1 MAEQDIL
8 DLVRDSNDSNVYIYD
23 PRARYHKRSRSRRR
37 MTYDPQ
43 PRRRR
48 RAFIQRV
55 RRVGRRLRPHR
66 ATPKNWAKKV
76 FSINGGLFAAGFA
89 IGAIGASTA
98 GDRNWI
104 NTGQPTGTG
113 RIKYTIWD
121 AVLRLTF
128 GYVNIG
134 GAMGIPANVLPPGGP
149 GGFVAG
155 WNWNKFFSSKYMWGG
170 IGLWILSM
178 VSGVPQ
184 RGKLRRFA
192 QGLTFGG
199 GYGGGTD
206 PSAATTAPMRTIGP
220 QITRPS
226 QAGLG
231 PRATYTVG
239 PVAVPTYLNGGLQP

>member
-1 MAEQDIL
+1 VVKMAEQEIL
-8 DLVRDSNDSNVYIYD
+8 DLVRDRNDSNVYIYD
-23 PRARYHKRSRSRRR
+23 PRARYHKRRSRHR

-55 RRVGRRLRPHR
+55 RRVGRRLRPRR
-66 ATPKNWAKKV
+66 ATSKNWAKKV

-98 GDRNWI
+98 GDRAWI
-104 NTGQPTGTG
+104 MAGQPTTSG

-121 AVLRLTF
+121 AVQRLTF
-128 GYVNIG
+128 GMVNLG
-134 GAMGIPANVLPPGGP
+134 PTFGIPAGVTAP
-149 GGFVAG
+149 GGFPNT
-155 WNWNKFFSSKYMWGG
+155 WNWNKFISSKYMWGG

-178 VSGVPQ
+178 VPGVPQ

-206 PSAATTAPMRTIGP
+206 PSPTTSTTTTYRPAITAISSA
-220 QITRPS
+220 TRPGQTGFTAQGQFGVS
-226 QAGLG
+226 GL
-231 PRATYTVG
+231 P
-239 PVAVPTYLNGGLQP
+239 